1 LACPTHLGQSNKD
14 ITDYKT
20 SSTATSPLAITT
32 YNQVR
37 QKPQLNKGMQA
48 HTNALIGYNITAE
61 NNIISVDVSSSDICE
76 RIGETMM
83 IIRSIS
89 DELEA

>member
-14 ITDYKT
+14 ITDYR
-20 SSTATSPLAITT
+20 SQFNSNFPTSPT
-32 YNQVR
+32 YNQVQ

-76 RIGETMM
+76 RIGETTM